1 MNNSAIADSFSMLAK
16 LMDINGEN
24 SFKAKSYSSAAFA
37 IEKLPVQLSEI
48 PSNEI
53 EKLKGIGAS
62 SAKKIQE
69 LLKTGK
75 LNQLDEIIF
84 STPDGV
90 IEMLKI
96 KGIGPKKIYSIW
108 KEMELESIGELLYAC
123 KENRLKLFKGFGEKT
138 QQTVTENIE
147 FYFRNKGSFLYAQL
161 IYGAEQFL
169 LFLQKKFP
177 AKRVLLTGEFAR
189 QMEVITLLEFIIE
202 EKLNEIENSF

>member
-75 LNQLDEIIF
+75 LNQLDEII
-84 STPDGV
+84 
-90 IEMLKI
+90 
-96 KGIGPKKIYSIW
+96 
-108 KEMELESIGELLYAC
+108 
-123 KENRLKLFKGFGEKT
+123 
-138 QQTVTENIE
+138 
-147 FYFRNKGSFLYAQL
+147 
-161 IYGAEQFL
+161 
-169 LFLQKKFP
+169 
-177 AKRVLLTGEFAR
+177 
-189 QMEVITLLEFIIE
+189 
-202 EKLNEIENSF
+202 